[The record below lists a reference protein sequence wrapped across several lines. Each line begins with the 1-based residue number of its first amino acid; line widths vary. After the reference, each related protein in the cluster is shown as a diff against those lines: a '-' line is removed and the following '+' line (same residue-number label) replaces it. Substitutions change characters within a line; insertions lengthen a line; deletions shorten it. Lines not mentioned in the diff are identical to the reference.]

1 MLLKLC
7 AVVAVEKKRA
17 PGTPGVELEGV
28 AQLDGERKRS
38 VHSSRS
44 WARTL
49 HSEKAFGMPFA
60 ARALI
65 VLNLDKV
72 DLGTSECDKPPAPP
86 TQRHR
91 LARLAGRVIEN
102 PFVSFTTDVLM

>member
-17 PGTPGVELEGV
+17 PGTPGAELEGV

-60 ARALI
+60 ARALLS
-65 VLNLDKV
+65 VRPKV
-72 DLGTSECDKPPAPP
+72 ICGHP
-86 TQRHR
+86 TGRRWFTHAVRNMRGNR
-91 LARLAGRVIEN
+91 LMSMHPLYQ
-102 PFVSFTTDVLM
+102 P